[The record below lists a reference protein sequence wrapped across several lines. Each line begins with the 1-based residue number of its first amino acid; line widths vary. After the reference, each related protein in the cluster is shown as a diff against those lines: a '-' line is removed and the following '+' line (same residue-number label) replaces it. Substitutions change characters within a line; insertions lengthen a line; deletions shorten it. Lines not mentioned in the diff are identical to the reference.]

1 MRRFSFSFSSP
12 SFRISFV
19 IGLGLCELL
28 ILKDGKES
36 IIFSF

>member
-1 MRRFSFSFSSP
+1 MRRFSFSSP

-19 IGLGLCELL
+19 FGFGLCELL
-28 ILKDGKES
+28 IRKDGKES